1 MFVMKKITLLF
12 VFVLFIGFQSVFAWG
27 WAVRDAIRQTSENPT
42 FYLGDQVS
50 FAWDVNSTSWGAAY
64 KKAGIG
70 TTNSSAGMNWQNII
84 WVDEAGD
91 GSGNNEGIRSST
103 FTVSSTGT
111 WYYSLWIGFNNT
123 YVGDNGTWSDGN
135 SAWAEGNTSFESSS
149 FTVTALSDPT
159 SQTASAAS
167 NTQINLSWAKWNS
180 KNVMVVRRLTSAA
193 ASNAPNQG
201 TAYTVGNTL
210 GSGTVVYNGGGTSFN
225 DTGLTPGTDYTYLFY
240 SENYSYYSTGST
252 ATATTTAVST
262 ASDYFRS
269 NATGNWD
276 TVGSWESSDNG
287 SSNWIAATL
296 VPGSSAS
303 GITILNGHNIT
314 LDTNVSVSN
323 LTINSGGTFTASD
336 TNPRILT
343 ISKSASGSSTTLA
356 NSGTWANGSGGSTL
370 VFTGAPSSGDA
381 VHAITGTIVFQNLT
395 VNKTGGSSN
404 VGASFGAGTSL
415 TGTLEIGLGGYIST
429 APPTSFY
436 GANAILKFNQGS
448 GATYN
453 VESSDNSWNSTVIPN
468 YITIS
473 SGTVNLNSNRTATG
487 NLLIDGGALVLK
499 NANSTNL
506 TIQGNWTR
514 SSGTFTSNDGTVTL
528 SGTSN
533 GTVDI
538 TGGGAMT
545 NLVIAKT
552 GGAKVIMNSSLLT
565 ATNLTLNSSSI
576 LDVNAAKQLTIS
588 TAFINNGTL
597 NLKSADGVGTAT
609 IITPAT
615 ISGSGST
622 VVEQF
627 VSSTATGATG
637 RNWYISS
644 PLSAATSSTIT
655 NATGNNLV
663 YWNGTTWTAAPT
675 EMAVMKGYIAVS
687 PAGNRTIQFTGGNLN
702 TGNQSLTDLPSGFN
716 LVGNPYAS
724 YVDFAQAT
732 KTGVTNSI
740 WYRSKSSGSYVFQ
753 TYNVPANVGANDGTA
768 IIPPMQSFWIKTTS
782 GTNTFGFTNT
792 MRSHQ
797 DQSVATNR
805 LKAPTVNTQKL
816 ARLEIANGAD
826 KDETVVYFN
835 ENALNTFDDFDSQ
848 KMFNETAGAPELYTL
863 TDNKNLVING
873 FNAVQLNT
881 EIPLGFRTGIANNT
895 ESYTLKAS
903 QLQNFGTETEL
914 VLIDKDNNNSET
926 LMNEG
931 SEYTFTS
938 GVVNTTNRF
947 SLVFKAK
954 GTTTGKCCFNTFEN
968 KVSIQKND
976 NNQLVVNC
984 DNEALKN
991 ASISIFNTAG
1001 QKLTEQKLN
1010 NSATTINTAFKAGV
1024 YLVKLQSEGKTY
1036 HVKITI

>member
-1 MFVMKKITLLF
+1 MFVMKKITLLICTF
-12 VFVLFIGFQSVFAWG
+12 TVYCLVLFNPIEVRANFIPGDFNSWTQNTPYSTTNMPNGFKKYTA
-27 WAVRDAIRQTSENPT
+27 QTSNDAA
-42 FYLGDQVS
+42 FKMLRYSDNWNDGWGS
-50 FAWDVNSTSWGAAY
+50 GYWINSWNTVWSLNHVTGGLSNALVKNFGTSQYMTVITSNSLGAATS
-64 KKAGIG
+64 KFGFLKTSATPINISSVSGG
-70 TTNSSAGMNWQNII
+70 TTNVNTNASVSINITLSGSKSA
-84 WVDEAGD
+84 E
-91 GSGNNEGIRSST
+91 E
-103 FTVSSTGT
+103 
-111 WYYSLWIGFNNT
+111 
-123 YVGDNGTWSDGN
+123 YVLVRYTTNSWS
-135 SAWAEGNTSFESSS
+135 SSS
-149 FTVTALSDPT
+149 FVIAT
-159 SQTASAAS
+159 
-167 NTQINLSWAKWNS
+167 
-180 KNVMVVRRLTSAA
+180 
-193 ASNAPNQG
+193 
-201 TAYTVGNTL
+201 
-210 GSGTVVYNGGGTSFN
+210 GSGTSYSATIPGQAASTTVNWYAMTSTVASPST
-225 DTGLTPGTDYTYLFY
+225 DTDYLTL
-240 SENYSYYSTGST
+240 SVMNNSGTNYNYFTGES
-252 ATATTTAVST
+252 A

-269 NATGNWD
+269 KATGNWN
-276 TVGSWESSDNG
+276 TSASWESSANG
-287 SSNWIAATL
+287 SSNWVAATL
-296 VPGSSAS
+296 VPSSSAS

-314 LDTNVSVSN
+314 LDANISISG
-323 LTINSGGTFTASD
+323 LTINSGATFTASD
-336 TNPRILT
+336 ASPRTLT
-343 ISKSASGSSTTLA
+343 ITKSASGSSTTLA

-381 VHAITGTIVFQNLT
+381 VHAITGTIAFQNLT

-415 TGTLEIGLGGYIST
+415 TGTLEIGTGGFIST
-429 APPTSFY
+429 NPPIGFY
-436 GANAILKFNQGS
+436 GTGAILKFNQGAL
-448 GATYN
+448 ATYD
-453 VESSDNSWNSTVIPN
+453 VNSGDKTWSTTEVPQN
-468 YITIS
+468 ITVT
-473 SGTVNLNSNRTATG
+473 SGKVKVNENRTATG
-487 NLLIDGGALVLK
+487 NLIISV
-499 NANSTNL
+499 
-506 TIQGNWTR
+506 
-514 SSGTFTSNDGTVTL
+514 DGTL
-528 SGTSN
+528 EL
-533 GTVDI
+533 
-538 TGGGAMT
+538 A
-545 NLVIAKT
+545 
-552 GGAKVIMNSSLLT
+552 
-565 ATNLTLNSSSI
+565 
-576 LDVNAAKQLTIS
+576 AAKQLSINS
-588 TAFINNGTL
+588 TLTNNGTL
-597 NLKSADGVGTAT
+597 TLKSADGVGTAT
-609 IITPAT
+609 IITLGT
-615 ISGSGST
+615 VDGSGT
-622 VVEQF
+622 TNVEQF

-805 LKAPTVNTQKL
+805 LKAPAVNTQKL

-1010 NSATTINTAFKAGV
+1010 NSATTINIAFKAGV